1 MKTLNTQEVAL
12 VSGGM
17 SNATWVVMG
26 WVLGEIIYDP
36 ISAAAKDHYEG
47 LNQGLVNNFK
57 HDPSSVYHRFNSN
70 GDL

>member
-17 SNATWVVMG
+17 S
-26 WVLGEIIYDP
+26 

-47 LNQGLVNNFK
+47 LNRGLVNNFK